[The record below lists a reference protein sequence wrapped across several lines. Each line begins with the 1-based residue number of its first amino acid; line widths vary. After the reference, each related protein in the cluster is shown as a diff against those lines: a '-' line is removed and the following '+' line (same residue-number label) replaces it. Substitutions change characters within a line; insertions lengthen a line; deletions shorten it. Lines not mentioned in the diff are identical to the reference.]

1 MTIDF
6 ETIQR
11 STVWVLIAIGVVG
24 VLAAIVIKKVV
35 GKIIALVLAA
45 LLIFFGWQQR
55 QKVID
60 FANSVKDTTCASSTT
75 FVGIEVD
82 AAGFLVP
89 ALTPARTTRCDLL
102 RRPPWGD
109 LLGDLAGRL
118 GRLRGAPLLHPV
130 RDRRARR

>member
-11 STVWVLIAIGVVG
+11 YTVWVLIAIGVVG

-75 FVGIEVD
+75 FVGIEVTLPD
-82 AAGFLVP
+82 SWCQP
-89 ALTPARTTRCDLL
+89 
-102 RRPPWGD
+102 
-109 LLGDLAGRL
+109 
-118 GRLRGAPLLHPV
+118 
-130 RDRRARR
+130 

>member
-55 QKVID
+55 QQVID

-75 FVGIEVD
+75 FVGIEVT
-82 AAGFLVP
+82 LP
-89 ALTPARTTRCDLL
+89 ESWCQP
-102 RRPPWGD
+102 
-109 LLGDLAGRL
+109 
-118 GRLRGAPLLHPV
+118 
-130 RDRRARR
+130 

>member
-75 FVGIEVD
+75 FVGIEVTLPD
-82 AAGFLVP
+82 SWCQP
-89 ALTPARTTRCDLL
+89 
-102 RRPPWGD
+102 
-109 LLGDLAGRL
+109 
-118 GRLRGAPLLHPV
+118 
-130 RDRRARR
+130 

>member
-1 MTIDF
+1 VTIDF

-11 STVWVLIAIGVVG
+11 STVWVLIAIGIVG

-75 FVGIEVD
+75 FVGIEV
-82 AAGFLVP
+82 
-89 ALTPARTTRCDLL
+89 ALPDSWCQ
-102 RRPPWGD
+102 P
-109 LLGDLAGRL
+109 
-118 GRLRGAPLLHPV
+118 
-130 RDRRARR
+130 

>member
-45 LLIFFGWQQR
+45 LLIFLGWQQR

-60 FANSVKDTTCASSTT
+60 FANSVKDTTCESSTT
-75 FVGIEVD
+75 FVGIEVT
-82 AAGFLVP
+82 LP
-89 ALTPARTTRCDLL
+89 ASWCQP
-102 RRPPWGD
+102 
-109 LLGDLAGRL
+109 
-118 GRLRGAPLLHPV
+118 
-130 RDRRARR
+130 

>member
-1 MTIDF
+1 VTIDF

-55 QKVID
+55 QQVID

-75 FVGIEVD
+75 FVGIEVTLPD
-82 AAGFLVP
+82 SWCQP
-89 ALTPARTTRCDLL
+89 
-102 RRPPWGD
+102 
-109 LLGDLAGRL
+109 
-118 GRLRGAPLLHPV
+118 
-130 RDRRARR
+130 

>member
-1 MTIDF
+1 VTIDF

-11 STVWVLIAIGVVG
+11 STVWVLIAIGIVG

-60 FANSVKDTTCASSTT
+60 FANGVKDTTCATSTT
-75 FVGIEVD
+75 FVGIEV
-82 AAGFLVP
+82 
-89 ALTPARTTRCDLL
+89 ALPESWCQ
-102 RRPPWGD
+102 P
-109 LLGDLAGRL
+109 
-118 GRLRGAPLLHPV
+118 
-130 RDRRARR
+130 

>member
-1 MTIDF
+1 VTIDF

-75 FVGIEVD
+75 FVGIEVT
-82 AAGFLVP
+82 LP
-89 ALTPARTTRCDLL
+89 ESWCQP
-102 RRPPWGD
+102 
-109 LLGDLAGRL
+109 
-118 GRLRGAPLLHPV
+118 
-130 RDRRARR
+130 

>member
-55 QKVID
+55 QRVID

-75 FVGIEVD
+75 FVGIEVTLPD
-82 AAGFLVP
+82 SWCQP
-89 ALTPARTTRCDLL
+89 
-102 RRPPWGD
+102 
-109 LLGDLAGRL
+109 
-118 GRLRGAPLLHPV
+118 
-130 RDRRARR
+130 

>member
-55 QKVID
+55 QKVVD
-60 FANSVKDTTCASSTT
+60 FANSVKDTTCESSTT
-75 FVGIEVD
+75 FVGIEVT
-82 AAGFLVP
+82 LP
-89 ALTPARTTRCDLL
+89 ASWCQP
-102 RRPPWGD
+102 
-109 LLGDLAGRL
+109 
-118 GRLRGAPLLHPV
+118 
-130 RDRRARR
+130 

>member
-1 MTIDF
+1 VTIDF

-11 STVWVLIAIGVVG
+11 YTVWALIAIGVVG

-45 LLIFFGWQQR
+45 LLIFLGWQQR

-75 FVGIEVD
+75 FVGIEVT
-82 AAGFLVP
+82 LP
-89 ALTPARTTRCDLL
+89 ENWCQP
-102 RRPPWGD
+102 
-109 LLGDLAGRL
+109 
-118 GRLRGAPLLHPV
+118 
-130 RDRRARR
+130 

>member
-1 MTIDF
+1 VTIDF

-11 STVWVLIAIGVVG
+11 STVWVLIAIGIVG

-45 LLIFFGWQQR
+45 LLIFLGWQQR

-75 FVGIEVD
+75 FVGIEVTLPD
-82 AAGFLVP
+82 SWCQP
-89 ALTPARTTRCDLL
+89 
-102 RRPPWGD
+102 
-109 LLGDLAGRL
+109 
-118 GRLRGAPLLHPV
+118 
-130 RDRRARR
+130 

>member
-45 LLIFFGWQQR
+45 LLIFLGWQQR

-60 FANSVKDTTCASSTT
+60 FANSVKDETCATSTT
-75 FVGIEVD
+75 FLGIEVS
-82 AAGFLVP
+82 LPESWCHP
-89 ALTPARTTRCDLL
+89 A
-102 RRPPWGD
+102 
-109 LLGDLAGRL
+109 
-118 GRLRGAPLLHPV
+118 
-130 RDRRARR
+130 

>member
-11 STVWVLIAIGVVG
+11 STVWVLIAIGIVG

-55 QKVID
+55 QQVID

-75 FVGIEVD
+75 FVGIEV
-82 AAGFLVP
+82 
-89 ALTPARTTRCDLL
+89 ALPESWCQ
-102 RRPPWGD
+102 P
-109 LLGDLAGRL
+109 
-118 GRLRGAPLLHPV
+118 
-130 RDRRARR
+130 

>member
-11 STVWVLIAIGVVG
+11 STVWVLIAIGIVG

-75 FVGIEVD
+75 FVGIEVTLPD
-82 AAGFLVP
+82 SWCQP
-89 ALTPARTTRCDLL
+89 
-102 RRPPWGD
+102 
-109 LLGDLAGRL
+109 
-118 GRLRGAPLLHPV
+118 
-130 RDRRARR
+130 